1 MSRFTL
7 ASRCNVK
14 AATLPDVIRS
24 NDARLPQKQPYNRG
38 SEPMKRFALILL
50 ACLAGSAG
58 AAAQSYPTRTI
69 TLTVTAAA
77 GGVTDVVAR
86 ALGQRLSETWGQ
98 QVVIE
103 NKGGAAHVLGA
114 QSVAKAAP
122 DGYSLLVAEAG
133 TFTINPTLY
142 GKGKLPYDEEKDFAP
157 ITGIVRINQALLG
170 HTSVPATNVSE
181 LIALAKKK
189 PGELTYGTAGVGS
202 APHMNMVLFESMS
215 GVKLLPV
222 HYRGAAPA
230 LTDVI
235 AGHVNLMSV
244 SVSLALPPFR
254 AGQIKL
260 FGIGSTKRLGPAADI
275 PTVAENGLPGYEAAT
290 WFGLFA
296 TAGTPRD
303 VVMKLNAEIQKILAD
318 PDFREKFLAPQMF
331 EPMGST
337 PEEFADH
344 IKAQTQKW
352 AKVIREQK
360 LSIDK

>member
-1 MSRFTL
+1 MIT
-7 ASRCNVK
+7 
-14 AATLPDVIRS
+14 
-24 NDARLPQKQPYNRG
+24 RLG
-38 SEPMKRFALILL
+38 ALILL
-50 ACLAGSAG
+50 AALAGASA
-58 AAAQSYPTRTI
+58 AQAQSYPSRTI

-86 ALGQRLSETWGQ
+86 ALGQRLAQAWGQ

-103 NKGGAAHVLGA
+103 NKGGAAHVVGA

-142 GKGKLPYDEEKDFAP
+142 GKGKLPYDEEKDFIP

-170 HTSVPATNVSE
+170 HPSLPANDVRE
-181 LIALAKKK
+181 LIELASKR
-189 PGELTYGTAGVGS
+189 PGELTYGTAGIGS
-202 APHMNMVLFESMS
+202 APHMNMVLFESMAK
-215 GVKLLPV
+215 VRLVPV

-244 SVSLALPPFR
+244 SVSLALPPLR
-254 AGQIKL
+254 AGQIKI
-260 FGIGSTKRLGPAADI
+260 FGIGSGKRLPLASDI
-275 PTVAENGLPGYEAAT
+275 ATVAESGLPGYEATT

-296 TAGTPRD
+296 TAGTPREI
-303 VVMKLNAEIQKILAD
+303 VTKINAEVAKILAD
-318 PDFREKFLAPQMF
+318 PQFREKFLAPQMF
-331 EPMGST
+331 EPMASS
-337 PEEFADH
+337 PEEFADY
-344 IKAQTQKW
+344 IKAQTRKW

-360 LSIDK
+360 LVIDK

>member
-1 MSRFTL
+1 MT
-7 ASRCNVK
+7 K
-14 AATLPDVIRS
+14 
-24 NDARLPQKQPYNRG
+24 RLG
-38 SEPMKRFALILL
+38 ALVLL
-50 ACLAGSAG
+50 TCLAG
-58 AAAQSYPTRTI
+58 AAAAQAQSYPTRTI

-86 ALGQRLSETWGQ
+86 ALGERLAQTWGQ

-103 NKGGAAHVLGA
+103 NKGGAAHVVGA

-142 GKGKLPYDEEKDFAP
+142 GKGKLPYDEEKDFIP

-170 HTSVPATNVSE
+170 HPSLAANNVRE
-181 LIALAKKK
+181 LIELASKK
-189 PGELTYGTAGVGS
+189 PGEFTYGTAGIGS
-202 APHMNMVLFESMS
+202 APHMNMVLFESMAN
-215 GVKLLPV
+215 VKLVPV

-254 AGQIKL
+254 TGQIKI
-260 FGIGSTKRLGPAADI
+260 FGIGSGKRLSLAPDI
-275 PTVAENGLPGYEAAT
+275 PTVAESGLPDYEATT

-296 TAGTPRD
+296 TAGTPREI
-303 VVMKLNAEIQKILAD
+303 VTKINAEVAKILAD
-318 PDFREKFLAPQMF
+318 PQFREKFLAPQMF
-331 EPMGST
+331 EPMASS
-337 PEEFADH
+337 PEEFADY
-344 IKAQTQKW
+344 IKAQTRKW
-352 AKVIREQK
+352 AKVIGEQK
-360 LSIDK
+360 LSIGK

>member
-1 MSRFTL
+1 MT
-7 ASRCNVK
+7 K
-14 AATLPDVIRS
+14 
-24 NDARLPQKQPYNRG
+24 RLG
-38 SEPMKRFALILL
+38 ALILL
-50 ACLAGSAG
+50 LSLAG
-58 AAAQSYPTRTI
+58 AATAQAQSYPTRTI

-86 ALGQRLSETWGQ
+86 ALGERLSQTWGQ

-103 NKGGAAHVLGA
+103 NKGGAAHVVGA

-142 GKGKLPYDEEKDFAP
+142 GKGKLPYDEEKDFIP
-157 ITGIVRINQALLG
+157 ITGVVRINQALLG
-170 HTSVPATNVSE
+170 HPSLPANNVRE
-181 LIALAKKK
+181 LIELASKK
-189 PGELTYGTAGVGS
+189 PGEFTYGTAGIGS
-202 APHMNMVLFESMS
+202 APHMNMVLFESMA
-215 GVKLLPV
+215 GVKLVPV

-254 AGQIKL
+254 TGKIKI
-260 FGIGSTKRLGPAADI
+260 FGIGSGKRLSLTTDI
-275 PTVAENGLPGYEAAT
+275 PTVAESGLPDYEATT

-296 TAGTPRD
+296 TAGTPREI
-303 VVMKLNAEIQKILAD
+303 VTKINAEVAKILAD
-318 PDFREKFLAPQMF
+318 PQFREKFLAPQMF
-331 EPMGST
+331 EPMASS
-337 PEEFADH
+337 PEEFADY
-344 IKAQTQKW
+344 IKAQTSKW

-360 LSIDK
+360 LAIEK

>member
-1 MSRFTL
+1 
-7 ASRCNVK
+7 
-14 AATLPDVIRS
+14 
-24 NDARLPQKQPYNRG
+24 
-38 SEPMKRFALILL
+38 MKRLALTLL
-50 ACLAGSAG
+50 ACLAGSTG

-86 ALGQRLSETWGQ
+86 ALGQRLSESWGQ

-157 ITGIVRINQALLG
+157 VTGIVRINQALLG
-170 HTSVPATNVSE
+170 HPALPATSVSD

-202 APHMNMVLFESMS
+202 APHMNMVLFESMA

-235 AGHVNLMSV
+235 AGQCQVMFATSASAIPYVKAGRLRALAVTTAHRSA
-244 SVSLALPPFR
+244 SLPDL
-254 AGQIKL
+254 
-260 FGIGSTKRLGPAADI
+260 
-275 PTVAENGLPGYEAAT
+275 PTVAEAGVPGFESTT
-290 WFGLFA
+290 WHGVVVP
-296 TAGTPRD
+296 AGTSSAIIERLNRD
-303 VVMKLNAEIQKILAD
+303 INAALRDPDLRKRLDALGVEVAGGTPQEFAAYIAAEIPKWTKIVRDSGAKAD
-318 PDFREKFLAPQMF
+318 
-331 EPMGST
+331 
-337 PEEFADH
+337 
-344 IKAQTQKW
+344 
-352 AKVIREQK
+352 
-360 LSIDK
+360 

>member
-1 MSRFTL
+1 M
-7 ASRCNVK
+7 
-14 AATLPDVIRS
+14 
-24 NDARLPQKQPYNRG
+24 RG
-38 SEPMKRFALILL
+38 PALILL
-50 ACLAGSAG
+50 AALAGASSAQ
-58 AAAQSYPTRTI
+58 AQSYPTRTI

-86 ALGQRLSETWGQ
+86 ALGQRLSEAWGQ

-103 NKGGAAHVLGA
+103 NKGGAAHVVGA

-133 TFTINPTLY
+133 TFVINPTLY
-142 GKGKLPYDEEKDFAP
+142 GKGKLPYDEDKDFAP

-170 HTSVPATNVSE
+170 HPSVPAKNVAE
-181 LIALAKKK
+181 LIALAKQK
-189 PGELTYGTAGVGS
+189 PGELTYGTAGIGS
-202 APHMNMVLFESMS
+202 APHMNMVLLESMA
-215 GVKLLPV
+215 GVKLVAV

-254 AGQIKL
+254 SGQIKI
-260 FGIGSTKRLGPAADI
+260 FGIGSPKRLAPAADI
-275 PTVAENGLPGYEAAT
+275 PTVAESGLPGYEAAT

-296 TAGTPRD
+296 TAGTPRE
-303 VVMKLNAEIQKILAD
+303 VVLKLNAEVQKILAD
-318 PDFREKFLAPQMF
+318 PEFREKFLAPQMF
-331 EPMGST
+331 EPMAST
-337 PEEFADH
+337 PEAFADY

-352 AKVIREQK
+352 AKVIHEQK

>member
-1 MSRFTL
+1 MMT
-7 ASRCNVK
+7 
-14 AATLPDVIRS
+14 
-24 NDARLPQKQPYNRG
+24 RLFG
-38 SEPMKRFALILL
+38 VLCLL
-50 ACLAGSAG
+50 ACIPAVSSAQ
-58 AAAQSYPTRTI
+58 AQTYPSRTI

-86 ALGQRLSETWGQ
+86 ALGQRLSESWGQ

-114 QSVAKAAP
+114 QSVARATP

-170 HTSVPATNVSE
+170 NPALPATNVSE
-181 LIALAKKK
+181 LIALAKQK
-189 PGELTYGTAGVGS
+189 PGELTFGTAGVGS
-202 APHMNMVLFESMS
+202 APHMNMVLFESMA
-215 GVKLLPV
+215 GVKLTPV

-254 AGQIKL
+254 TGQIKI
-260 FGIGSTKRLGPAADI
+260 FGIGSNKRLAPAADI
-275 PTVAENGLPGYEAAT
+275 PTVAEHGLPGYEAVT

-296 TAGTPRD
+296 TAGTPREVID
-303 VVMKLNAEIQKILAD
+303 KINAEVRKILAD
-318 PDFREKFLAPQMF
+318 PAFREKFLAPQMF
-331 EPMGST
+331 EPMGSS
-337 PEEFADH
+337 PEQFADY
-344 IKAQTQKW
+344 IKGETQKW
-352 AKVIREQK
+352 AKVIREAK
-360 LSIDK
+360 LKIE

>member
-1 MSRFTL
+1 MT
-7 ASRCNVK
+7 K
-14 AATLPDVIRS
+14 
-24 NDARLPQKQPYNRG
+24 RLG
-38 SEPMKRFALILL
+38 ALVLL
-50 ACLAGSAG
+50 AALAGAP
-58 AAAQSYPTRTI
+58 AAQAQSYPTRTI

-86 ALGQRLSETWGQ
+86 ALGQRLAQAWGQ

-103 NKGGAAHVLGA
+103 NKGGAAHVVGA
-114 QSVAKAAP
+114 QSVAKATP

-142 GKGKLPYDEEKDFAP
+142 GNGKLPYDEEKDFIP

-170 HTSVPATNVSE
+170 HPSLPANDVRE
-181 LIALAKKK
+181 LIELARKT
-189 PGELTYGTAGVGS
+189 PGELTYGTAGIGS
-202 APHMNMVLFESMS
+202 APHMNMVLFESMA
-215 GVKLLPV
+215 GVKLVPV

-254 AGQIKL
+254 TGQIKI
-260 FGIGSTKRLGPAADI
+260 FGIGSAKRLSLAPDI
-275 PTVAENGLPGYEAAT
+275 PTVAESGLPNYEATT

-296 TAGTPRD
+296 TAGTPQPI
-303 VVMKLNAEIQKILAD
+303 VTKINAEVANILAD
-318 PDFREKFLAPQMF
+318 PQFREKFLAPQMF
-331 EPMGST
+331 EPMASS
-337 PEEFADH
+337 PEEFADY
-344 IKAQTQKW
+344 IKAQRRKW

-360 LSIDK
+360 LSIGK

>member
-1 MSRFTL
+1 MTRPL
-7 ASRCNVK
+7 GA
-14 AATLPDVIRS
+14 
-24 NDARLPQKQPYNRG
+24 
-38 SEPMKRFALILL
+38 MILL
-50 ACLAGSAG
+50 ACLAGST
-58 AAAQSYPTRTI
+58 AAQAQSYPTRTI

-86 ALGQRLSETWGQ
+86 ALGQRLSESWGQ

-114 QSVAKAAP
+114 QAVAKATP

-170 HTSVPATNVSE
+170 QATLPANNVSE
-181 LIALAKKK
+181 LIALAKSK
-189 PGELTYGTAGVGS
+189 PGVLTFGTAGVGS
-202 APHMNMVLFESMS
+202 APHMNMILFESMS
-215 GVKLLPV
+215 GVKLQPI

-230 LTDVI
+230 LTDVM
-235 AGHVNLMSV
+235 AGHVDLMSV
-244 SVSLALPPFR
+244 SVSLALPPHR
-254 AGQIKL
+254 AGKIKI
-260 FGIGSTKRLGPAADI
+260 FGIGSDKRLAPAADI
-275 PTVAENGLPGYEAAT
+275 PTVAENGLPGYEAVT

-296 TAGTPRD
+296 TAGTPRE
-303 VVMKLNAEIQKILAD
+303 VVMKLNTEVAKILAD

-331 EPMGST
+331 EPMASS
-337 PEEFADH
+337 PEEFAGF

-352 AKVIREQK
+352 SKVIHEQK

>member
-1 MSRFTL
+1 MQKL
-7 ASRCNVK
+7 A
-14 AATLPDVIRS
+14 
-24 NDARLPQKQPYNRG
+24 
-38 SEPMKRFALILL
+38 ALILL
-50 ACLAGSAG
+50 TCIGGVASAQ
-58 AAAQSYPTRTI
+58 AQSYPTRTI

-86 ALGQRLSETWGQ
+86 ALGQRLAESWGQ

-103 NKGGAAHVLGA
+103 NRGGAAHVVGA

-142 GKGKLPYDEEKDFAP
+142 GKGKLPYDEEQDFVP

-170 HTSVPATNVSE
+170 HPSLAADNVRE
-181 LIALAKKK
+181 LIALAKKQ
-189 PGELTYGTAGVGS
+189 PGELTYGTAGIGS
-202 APHMNMVLFESMS
+202 APHMNIVLFESMA
-215 GVKLLPV
+215 GVRLQPV

-235 AGHVNLMSV
+235 AGHVKLMSV
-244 SVSLALPPFR
+244 SVSLALPPWR
-254 AGQIKL
+254 AGQIKI
-260 FGIGSTKRLGPAADI
+260 FGIGSNQRLPAVTEI
-275 PTVAENGLPGYEAAT
+275 PTIAESGLPGYEAST

-296 TAGTPRD
+296 PAGTPGEI
-303 VVMKLNAEIQKILAD
+303 VAKISAEVAKILAA

-331 EPMGST
+331 EPMASA
-337 PEEFADH
+337 PEAFAEY
-344 IKAQTQKW
+344 IKTQQRKW
-352 AKVIREQK
+352 AELIRAQH